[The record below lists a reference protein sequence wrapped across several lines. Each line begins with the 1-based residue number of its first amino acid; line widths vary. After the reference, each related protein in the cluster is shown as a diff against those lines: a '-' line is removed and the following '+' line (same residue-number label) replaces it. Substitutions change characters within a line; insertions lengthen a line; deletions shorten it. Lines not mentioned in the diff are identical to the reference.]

1 MPPCH
6 GGGQGFK
13 SPSGRHYASV
23 AQLVEQGTENPRVSG
38 SIPLRATT
46 KPSEGCANFFEL
58 WNRKEYFF
66 PCIIVKHMISLYKKI
81 EKYKGEKYG

>member
-13 SPSGRHYASV
+13 SPSGRHFAFV

-38 SIPLRATT
+38 SIPL
-46 KPSEGCANFFEL
+46 EGTILFIKL
-58 WNRKEYFF
+58 
-66 PCIIVKHMISLYKKI
+66 V
-81 EKYKGEKYG
+81 

>member
-23 AQLVEQGTENPRVSG
+23 AQLVEQGTENPRVTG
-38 SIPLRATT
+38 SIPVLGTPQMIFVGLCASGSVVERLLAKEKVAGSTPVSRFFYV
-46 KPSEGCANFFEL
+46 KKSASE
-58 WNRKEYFF
+58 RRY
-66 PCIIVKHMISLYKKI
+66 
-81 EKYKGEKYG
+81 

>member
-23 AQLVEQGTENPRVSG
+23 AQLVEQGTENPRVVG
-38 SIPLRATT
+38 SIPTGGTIYAVLAHLVERNLA
-46 KPSEGCANFFEL
+46 KVEVAGSSPVYRSIKKKNEPRVHFF
-58 WNRKEYFF
+58 Y
-66 PCIIVKHMISLYKKI
+66 I
-81 EKYKGEKYG
+81 